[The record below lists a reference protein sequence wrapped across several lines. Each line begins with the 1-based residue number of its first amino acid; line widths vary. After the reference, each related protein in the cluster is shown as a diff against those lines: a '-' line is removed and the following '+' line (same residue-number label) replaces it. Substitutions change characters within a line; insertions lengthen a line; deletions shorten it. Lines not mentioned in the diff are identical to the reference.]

1 MFKKILLVL
10 VVITLVSCNATKTPI
25 KTSKSTTSTTKKAT
39 VKSKSSKVYKP
50 VVSAKG
56 NTTTPSN
63 TNTEV
68 IESTSR
74 TVVSNDVIGDYIL
87 RFRNIAMSNMKVYGI
102 PASIILAQ
110 GILESGAGRGDLAQ
124 TANNHFG
131 IKCHAGWT
139 GDSVKHDDDA
149 SQECFRKYTAAE
161 ESFKDHAKFLTGRSR
176 YSGLF
181 TLDKDDYKA
190 WAKGLRKAGYATDPR
205 YPDKLISYI
214 ERYDLGQYDA
224 MVLGNK
230 YIPLDNNSVIR
241 TVSTAIVYNPNNTYH
256 EVQKGDTLYSISKK
270 YNLLLTDLKL
280 KNNLSENIIS
290 IGQKLIVN

>member
-1 MFKKILLVL
+1 MFKKIFLVIIL
-10 VVITLVSCNATKTPI
+10 VTLASCNATKAPV
-25 KTSKSTTSTTKKAT
+25 KTSKSTTTTTRKPT
-39 VKSKSSKVYKP
+39 VKGKSTKVYKP
-50 VVSAKG
+50 VVNTR
-56 NTTTPSN
+56 NTTTTRASSSD
-63 TNTEV
+63 EV

-87 RFRNIAMSNMKVYGI
+87 RYRNIAMSNMKAYGI

-110 GILESGAGRGDLAQ
+110 AILESGAGRGDLAQ
-124 TANNHFG
+124 SANNHFG

-149 SQECFRKYTAAE
+149 SQECFRKYDAAE
-161 ESFKDHAKFLTGRSR
+161 ESFKDHATFLTGRSR
-176 YSGLF
+176 YSNLF

-241 TVSTAIVYNPNNTYH
+241 TVSTSIAYNSNYTYH

-270 YNLLLTDLKL
+270 YNLLVADLKQ

-290 IGQKLIVN
+290 IGQRLIVK

>member
-25 KTSKSTTSTTKKAT
+25 KTSKSTASTTKKAT

-50 VVSAKG
+50 VVSAKS

-63 TNTEV
+63 TSIEV

-74 TVVSNDVIGDYIL
+74 TIVSNDVIGDYIL

-161 ESFKDHAKFLTGRSR
+161 ESFKDHATFLTGRSR

-270 YNLLLTDLKL
+270 YNLLVADLKL

-290 IGQKLIVN
+290 IGQRLIVN